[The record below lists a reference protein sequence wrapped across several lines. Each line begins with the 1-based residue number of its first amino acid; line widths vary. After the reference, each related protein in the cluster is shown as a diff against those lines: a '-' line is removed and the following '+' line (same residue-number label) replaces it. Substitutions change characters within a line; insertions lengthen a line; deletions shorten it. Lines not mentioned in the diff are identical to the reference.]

1 MGWWNKL
8 VRDKKIGQWTK
19 VEFTDEQLDK
29 MIKKFSEA
37 PVGSDEYWI
46 HQLLMDKR
54 YGSTDE
60 SA

>member
-1 MGWWNKL
+1 M
-8 VRDKKIGQWTK
+8 RDKKIGQWTK